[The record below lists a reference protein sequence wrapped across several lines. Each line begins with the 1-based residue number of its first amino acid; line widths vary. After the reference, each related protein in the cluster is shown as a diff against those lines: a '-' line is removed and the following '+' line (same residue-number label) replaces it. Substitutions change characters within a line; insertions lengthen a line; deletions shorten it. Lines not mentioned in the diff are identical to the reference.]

1 MVECARSNGR
11 RRRRFSHSPLLSFS
25 WPRLSLSLA
34 SPNARS
40 ASSRAP
46 RAYQESKSKAT
57 HVGHSRERKRRRSW
71 AIAPALAAG
80 TRRTSPSSQ
89 GVHQGLP
96 TGLGADGVRARAGQR
111 RGGLEAGQVE
121 RREHGFLGVFFSFS
135 ERFERCELSSSSLPL
150 SPLRSRRGLSPTL
163 SFQLN

>member
-1 MVECARSNGR
+1 MRRGR
-11 RRRRFSHSPLLSFS
+11 EKWSMRAIEWPTTTTLFSFAAALVLLASSFPLSRFSK
-25 WPRLSLSLA
+25 REI
-34 SPNARS
+34 RVVE
-40 ASSRAP
+40 SST
-46 RAYQESKSKAT
+46 AYQESKSKAT

-80 TRRTSPSSQ
+80 ARRTSPSSQ

-121 RREHGFLGVFFSFS
+121 RREHGFLGVFFFFF
-135 ERFERCELSSSSLPL
+135 RAFE
-150 SPLRSRRGLSPTL
+150 
-163 SFQLN
+163 F